1 MGFYWRQ
8 FHPSMHPSIH
18 PRPRP
23 ARQTSIH
30 LSSPKN
36 PAEKIGF
43 SPEGN
48 CVFLSF
54 PQSSVRSLLPP
65 LSLPDSKNRI
75 FPGSNSNYYIT
86 PPPLSSPRF
95 SFHPVNRCVNR
106 RCMFVGENTLN
117 SHHHSDNPH
126 VCHFETLLAV
136 GGDLLQLLQL
146 RFVFTSH
153 FFLYSFQTN
162 TPLPER
168 LGLDHYCTTA

>member
-1 MGFYWRQ
+1 MYSSLSLNP
-8 FHPSMHPSIH
+8 PSVHSFLLYLC
-18 PRPRP
+18 
-23 ARQTSIH
+23 QTA
-30 LSSPKN
+30 KT
-36 PAEKIGF
+36 GF
-43 SPEGN
+43 SLEVTPIII
-48 CVFLSF
+48 S
-54 PQSSVRSLLPP
+54 
-65 LSLPDSKNRI
+65 
-75 FPGSNSNYYIT
+75 

-106 RCMFVGENTLN
+106 RCTFVSRNSPN